1 MRFLGQGVVII
12 GKHSCNFKKGGL
24 IMKKIGRREFIRSA
38 GVTGAGLGAVGLL
51 GSGFKVRKAR
61 ASETRSMPKS
71 PIHVAAISFLT
82 GAAAAPFG
90 IPGDNSYKLCA
101 DKINSEGG
109 ILGRKIELKS
119 FDEAGG
125 ADAQVK
131 LARKLILED
140 KVDVILGYI
149 SSGNCKA
156 VLPLSDEL
164 EGLIIA
170 YDCGT
175 HVLMEGN
182 RSPYK
187 VPKYGLGFR
196 SSAHLG
202 IDNIG
207 LARMIQTYF
216 PGVKKVAG
224 INPDYAWGRDSWHI
238 FETAIKKLNP
248 DVQVVKKLWPKL
260 FTTDYTAHISALIG
274 SGAEIIHSAL
284 WGGDAV
290 TFTKQAIGMGLF
302 KKARMAYSRGEP
314 YPQEVGM
321 DYPEGQIICC
331 AGTHYFLYPPKDKW
345 PLNKWFVE
353 SYYERY
359 NKYPSYPCYHAYQA
373 IFAYKAAVEKA
384 ASLVG
389 HWPSK
394 EEISKAAA
402 GLMIETPSGLLEI
415 GEDHNGK
422 EDVLVGISKKVK
434 GYPFPILDPEKMAI
448 FPAHQVNAP
457 VGIRTE
463 DWIKSWEG

>member
-1 MRFLGQGVVII
+1 MT
-12 GKHSCNFKKGGL
+12 K
-24 IMKKIGRREFIRSA
+24 KKIGRREFIKSA
-38 GVTGAGLGAVGLL
+38 GMAGIGVGAAGLL
-51 GSGFKVRKAR
+51 GSSVKVRKAT
-61 ASETRSMPKS
+61 AAQTRSIPKT
-71 PIHVAAISFLT
+71 PIKVAAVSFLT

-90 IPGDNSYKLCA
+90 IPGDNAYKLCA
-101 DKINSEGG
+101 DEINKQGG

-125 ADAQVK
+125 ADMQVK
-131 LARKLILED
+131 LARKFILED

-164 EGLIIA
+164 GGLIIA

-175 HVLMEGN
+175 HVLMEES

-207 LARMIQTYF
+207 LALYIKQYF
-216 PGVKKVAG
+216 PDVKKVAAV
-224 INPDYAWGRDSWHI
+224 NPDYAWGRDSWLV
-238 FETAIKKLNP
+238 FETAIKQLIP
-248 DVQVVKKLWPKL
+248 GVEVVKKLWPKL
-260 FTTDYTAHISALIG
+260 GATDYTAHISALIG
-274 SGAEIIHSAL
+274 AGAEIIHSAL

-321 DYPEGQIICC
+321 GYPEEQIICC
-331 AGTHYFLYPPKDKW
+331 AGTHYFLYPPKDKSA
-345 PLNKWFVE
+345 LNKWFVE
-353 SYYERY
+353 EFYKRY
-359 NKYPSYPCYHAYQA
+359 NKYPTYPCYHAYQA
-373 IFAYKAAVEKA
+373 IYTYKAAVEKA

-389 HWPSK
+389 GWPSQ

-402 GLMIETPSGLLEI
+402 GLYIETPSGMLTI
-415 GEDHNGK
+415 GEDHNGR
-422 EDVLVGISKKVK
+422 EDVLVGISKKVS
-434 GYPFPILDPEKMAI
+434 GYPFPILDPARMAI

-463 DWIKSWEG
+463 DWIKGWKV

>member
-1 MRFLGQGVVII
+1 MAD
-12 GKHSCNFKKGGL
+12 
-24 IMKKIGRREFIRSA
+24 KKIDRRNFIKSA
-38 GVTGAGLGAVGLL
+38 GKIGLGLGAAGLVG
-51 GSGFKVRKAR
+51 SSVKVRKAT
-61 ASETRSMPKS
+61 AAQTRSIPKA
-71 PIHVAAISFLT
+71 PIKVATISFLT

-101 DKINSEGG
+101 DKINEEGG
-109 ILGRKIELKS
+109 ILGRKIDLKS
-119 FDEAGG
+119 YDEAGG

-164 EGLIIA
+164 GGLIIA

-175 HVLMEGN
+175 HVLMEKD
-182 RSPYK
+182 RSPYE
-187 VPKYGLGFR
+187 VPKYTLGFR

-207 LARMIQTYF
+207 LARYIQQNF
-216 PGVKKVAG
+216 SGIKKVAG
-224 INPDYAWGRDSWHI
+224 INPDYAWGRDSWKI
-238 FETAIKKLNP
+238 FEIAVKKLMP
-248 DVQVVKKLWPKL
+248 DVEVTKALWPKL

-274 SGAEIIHSAL
+274 SGADVIHSSL

-302 KKARMAYSRGEP
+302 KKSRMAYSRGEP

-331 AGTHYFLYPPKDKW
+331 AGTHYFLYPPTDKW
-345 PLNKWFVE
+345 PLNKQFVE
-353 SYYERY
+353 DFHKRY
-359 NKYPSYPCYHAYQA
+359 NKYPTYPCYHAYQA
-373 IFAYKAAVEKA
+373 IYAYKAAVEKA
-384 ASLVG
+384 GALTG
-389 HWPSK
+389 GWPSK
-394 EEISKAAA
+394 EEISMAAS
-402 GLMIETPSGLLEI
+402 GLTIETPSGNLII
-415 GEDHNGK
+415 GEDHNGR
-422 EDVLVGISKKVK
+422 EDVLVGISKRVS
-434 GYPFPILDPEKMAI
+434 GFEFPILDPNRMSI

-463 DWIKSWEG
+463 DWIESWKA

>member
-1 MRFLGQGVVII
+1 MTE
-12 GKHSCNFKKGGL
+12 
-24 IMKKIGRREFIRSA
+24 KKIGRREFLKSA
-38 GVTGAGLGAVGLL
+38 GAAGIGLGAAGAL
-51 GSGFKVRKAR
+51 GSVIPVRKAK
-61 ASETRSMPKS
+61 ASQTRSIPKT
-71 PIHVAAISFLT
+71 PIKVAAISFLS

-90 IPGDNSYKLCA
+90 IPGDNAYKLCA

-109 ILGRKIELKS
+109 IMGRKIEMKS

-164 EGLIIA
+164 GGLIIA

-175 HVLMEGN
+175 HVLMEKR

-207 LARMIQTYF
+207 LARYIKHYY
-216 PGVKKVAG
+216 PDVRKVAG
-224 INPDYAWGRDSWHI
+224 INPDYAWGRDSWSI
-238 FETAIKKLNP
+238 FEKAIKKLIP
-248 DVQVVKKLWPKL
+248 GVQVVKKLWPKL

-302 KKARMAYSRGEP
+302 KRARMAYSRGEP

-353 SYYERY
+353 EFHKRY

-373 IFAYKAAVEKA
+373 IFTYKAAVEKA
-384 ASLVG
+384 GALTG
-389 HWPSK
+389 GWPSK
-394 EEISKAAA
+394 EEISMAAS
-402 GLMIETPSGLLEI
+402 GLSIETPSGILTI
-415 GEDHNGK
+415 GTDHNGR
-422 EDVLVGISKKVK
+422 EDVLVGISKKIK
-434 GYPFPILDPEKMAI
+434 GYPFPILDPDRMAI

-457 VGIRTE
+457 AGIRTA
-463 DWIKSWEG
+463 DWIDGWKA

>member
-1 MRFLGQGVVII
+1 MAT
-12 GKHSCNFKKGGL
+12 
-24 IMKKIGRREFIRSA
+24 KKIGRREFIKSA
-38 GVTGAGLGAVGLL
+38 GVAGMALGAAGIS
-51 GSGFKVRKAR
+51 SGFKVRKAT
-61 ASETRSMPKS
+61 AAQTRSIPKT
-71 PIHVAAISFLT
+71 PLKVATISFLT

-90 IPGDNSYKLCA
+90 IPGDNAYKLCA
-101 DKINSEGG
+101 DEINNTGG
-109 ILGRKIELKS
+109 ILGRQIEMKS
-119 FDEAGG
+119 YDEAGG

-140 KVDVILGYI
+140 EVDVILGYI

-164 EGLIIA
+164 GGLIIA

-175 HVLMEGN
+175 HVLMEER

-187 VPKYGLGFR
+187 VPKFALGFR

-207 LARMIQTYF
+207 LALFVQKYF
-216 PGVKKVAG
+216 PEVKKIAG
-224 INPDYAWGRDSWHI
+224 INPDYAWGRDSWLI
-238 FETAIKKLNP
+238 FETAMKQLIP
-248 DVQVVKKLWPKL
+248 GVEVVKTLWPKL
-260 FTTDYTAHISALIG
+260 GATDYTAHISALIG

-302 KKARMAYSRGEP
+302 NKARMAYSRGEP

-321 DYPEGQIICC
+321 GYPEEQIICC

-345 PLNKWFVE
+345 PLNKWFVDTF
-353 SYYERY
+353 YKTY
-359 NKYPSYPCYHAYQA
+359 NKYPTYPCYHAYQA
-373 IFAYKAAVEKA
+373 IYTYKAAVEKA
-384 ASLVG
+384 ASLTG
-389 HWPSK
+389 SWPSK
-394 EEISKAAA
+394 DEISKAAA
-402 GLMIETPSGLLEI
+402 GLSIETPSGILTI

-422 EDVLVGISKKVK
+422 EDVLVGFSKKIK
-434 GYPFPILDPEKMAI
+434 GYPFPILDPDRMAI
-448 FPAHQVNAP
+448 FPSHMVNAP

-463 DWIKSWEG
+463 DWIKSWEV

>member
-1 MRFLGQGVVII
+1 ME
-12 GKHSCNFKKGGL
+12 KK
-24 IMKKIGRREFIRSA
+24 KQIGRREFIKSA
-38 GVTGAGLGAVGLL
+38 GAVGVGLGAAGLL
-51 GSGFKVRKAR
+51 GTSVKVRKAT
-61 ASETRSMPKS
+61 AAQTRSIPKT
-71 PIHVAAISFLT
+71 PIKIAAISFLT

-90 IPGDNSYKLCA
+90 IPGDNAYKLCA
-101 DKINSEGG
+101 DEINKKGG
-109 ILGRKIELKS
+109 ILGRKIDMKS
-119 FDEAGG
+119 LDEAGG
-125 ADAQVK
+125 ADTQVK

-156 VLPLSDEL
+156 ILPLSDEL
-164 EGLIIA
+164 GGLIIA

-175 HVLMEGN
+175 HVLMEKSS
-182 RSPYK
+182 SPYK

-207 LARMIQTYF
+207 LALYIKQYYS
-216 PGVKKVAG
+216 GVKKIAA
-224 INPDYAWGRDSWHI
+224 INPDYAWGRDSCLI
-238 FETAIKKLNP
+238 FETAIKKLFP
-248 DVQVVKKLWPKL
+248 GVKVVKKLWPKL
-260 FTTDYTAHISALIG
+260 GATDYTAHISALIG
-274 SGAEIIHSAL
+274 SGAELIHSAL

-331 AGTHYFLYPPKDKW
+331 AGTHYFIYPPKENW
-345 PLNKWFVE
+345 PLNKWFVDE
-353 SYYERY
+353 FHKRY
-359 NKYPSYPCYHAYQA
+359 NKYPTYPSYHAYQA
-373 IFAYKAAVEKA
+373 IYSYKAAVEKA
-384 ASLVG
+384 GSLVG
-389 HWPSK
+389 GWPSK
-394 EEISKAAA
+394 EEISKAAS
-402 GLMIETPSGLLEI
+402 GLSIETPSGYLTI

-434 GYPFPILDPEKMAI
+434 GYSFPILDPDRMAI

-463 DWIKSWEG
+463 DWIKGWKV

>member
-1 MRFLGQGVVII
+1 MTE
-12 GKHSCNFKKGGL
+12 KE
-24 IMKKIGRREFIRSA
+24 IGRREFIKSA
-38 GVTGAGLGAVGLL
+38 GVAGVGLGAAGLL
-51 GSGFKVRKAR
+51 ASTVNVRKAT
-61 ASETRSMPKS
+61 AAQTRSIPKT
-71 PIHVAAISFLT
+71 PIKVAAISFLT

-90 IPGDNSYKLCA
+90 IPADNSYKLCV
-101 DKINSEGG
+101 DQINKTGG
-109 ILGRKIELKS
+109 ILGREIELKS

-125 ADAQVK
+125 ADTQVK
-131 LARKLILED
+131 LARKLIMED
-140 KVDVILGYI
+140 KIDVILGYI

-164 EGLIIA
+164 GGLIIA

-175 HVLMEGN
+175 HVLMEK
-182 RSPYK
+182 RKTPYK

-207 LARMIQTYF
+207 LALYIKKYF
-216 PGVKKVAG
+216 PDIKKVAG
-224 INPDYAWGRDSWHI
+224 INPDYAWGRDSWLI
-238 FETAIKKLNP
+238 FETTIKKLIP
-248 DVQVVKKLWPKL
+248 GVKVVKKLWPKL
-260 FTTDYTAHISALIG
+260 YTTDYTAHISALIG
-274 SGAEIIHSAL
+274 SGTEVIHSAL

-331 AGTHYFLYPPKDKW
+331 AGTHYFLYPPADKW

-353 SYYERY
+353 AYHKRY

-373 IFAYKAAVEKA
+373 IYIYKAAVEKA
-384 ASLVG
+384 ASLTG
-389 HWPSK
+389 GWPSK

-402 GLMIETPSGLLEI
+402 GLSIQTPSGILTI
-415 GEDHNGK
+415 GDDHNGR

-434 GYPFPILDPEKMAI
+434 GYSFPILDPERLGV
-448 FPAHQVNAP
+448 FPAFMVNAP
-457 VGIRTE
+457 PGIRTE
-463 DWIKSWEG
+463 DWIESWKEGAWVN